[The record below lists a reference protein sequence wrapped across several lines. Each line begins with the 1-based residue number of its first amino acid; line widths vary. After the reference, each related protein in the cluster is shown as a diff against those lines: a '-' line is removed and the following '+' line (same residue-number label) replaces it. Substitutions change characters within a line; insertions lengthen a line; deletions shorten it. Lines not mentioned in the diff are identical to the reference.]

1 MKIVAVEPIGISVD
15 LAQELEKKFKILGHD
30 FVFYA
35 DRKEDEPTLIER
47 MREADIVIVSNIKL
61 SSNVLS
67 HCTHLQ
73 MLSVAFT
80 GIDHIDVAY
89 CKEHQITICN
99 ASGYATMAVS
109 ELAIGLM
116 LDIYRHITLLDSEIR
131 QGGSRGACLGRQLY
145 GKTVGIVGT
154 GAIGC
159 KTAELLLSFGCK
171 VVAWSRT
178 QKQELI
184 DKGVQ
189 YLDLETLMAVSD
201 IISVHVP
208 LTEETYHLINASKLA
223 LCKPSAIL
231 VNTARGNV
239 VDNEALAMA
248 LKQEKLA
255 GAGLDVFEME
265 PPLPKDYPL
274 FNAPHCVLV
283 PHVGYATEEAFA
295 QRINIVLENIYA
307 YLSGKVINKCL

>member
-1 MKIVAVEPIGISVD
+1 MAKQLNYHIH
-15 LAQELEKKFKILGHD
+15 LW
-30 FVFYA
+30 
-35 DRKEDEPTLIER
+35 
-47 MREADIVIVSNIKL
+47 VI
-61 SSNVLS
+61 
-67 HCTHLQ
+67 
-73 MLSVAFT
+73 
-80 GIDHIDVAY
+80 
-89 CKEHQITICN
+89 
-99 ASGYATMAVS
+99 
-109 ELAIGLM
+109 
-116 LDIYRHITLLDSEIR
+116 
-131 QGGSRGACLGRQLY
+131 
-145 GKTVGIVGT
+145 
-154 GAIGC
+154 
-159 KTAELLLSFGCK
+159 
-171 VVAWSRT
+171 
-178 QKQELI
+178 
-184 DKGVQ
+184 